1 MRVAVMSENT
11 WSFRPIPSVVPHPH
25 PKGGGGGGGTASL
38 RVGTQNKTTDPS
50 SVLPQ
55 PSLTVLAG
63 LQPPVFEASKE
74 SLLLLL
80 LLLRLAPSGHHFQLS

>member
-1 MRVAVMSENT
+1 MCGRGGC
-11 WSFRPIPSVVPHPH
+11 P
-25 PKGGGGGGGTASL
+25 GGGGGHFLFEG
-38 RVGTQNKTTDPS
+38 RYKTKLKTPG

-63 LQPPVFEASKE
+63 LQSPIFEASKQ

-80 LLLRLAPSGHHFQLS
+80 LPRFAPSGHHF